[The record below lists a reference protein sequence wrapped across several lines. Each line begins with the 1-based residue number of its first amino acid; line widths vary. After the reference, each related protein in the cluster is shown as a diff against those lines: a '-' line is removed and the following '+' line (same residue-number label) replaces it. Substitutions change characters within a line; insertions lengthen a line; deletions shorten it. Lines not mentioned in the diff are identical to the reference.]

1 MKPIGL
7 NIKNNI
13 AYLGCHNLC
22 ELVKEFK
29 TPLYVMDEAQLN
41 KNIND
46 YLKYF
51 KSTFIKTTVVYASKA
66 FLTYEFCKY
75 LKEYDIS
82 MDAVSLGDMYIAKEA
97 GFPMERIVLHG
108 NNKSI
113 EELNFAVGNK
123 IGLIVVDNLYELNEL
138 IKITKDKEQVVNVL
152 FRINPNI
159 DAHTHKYIQTSNMES
174 KFGVNIEDN
183 KTISKMID
191 LVKNDKFINLKGIH
205 AHIGSQIFEKEAFI
219 LESKKLIEFVNQINQ
234 DYDLNLNVLNLGGG
248 FGIKYLESDL
258 AIPTSEMMKELVKF
272 IESQIQKTNSL
283 VNHIMI
289 EPGRSIVGNAGITLY
304 SCSQIKQTYGKK
316 QYLFIDGGMADNIR
330 PALYD
335 AVYSVDVVNKMNN
348 KKEVLVDVVGKCCES
363 GDIIRKD
370 ILVPQIE
377 SGDVLM
383 VYSTGAY
390 NYTMSSNYNSLLRP
404 AVVLVGEDIKV
415 LKQRQKLS
423 DLI

>member
-22 ELVKEFK
+22 DLVKEFK

-46 YLKYF
+46 YLKSF

-97 GFPMERIVLHG
+97 GFSMDRIVLHG

-113 EELNFAVGNK
+113 EELIFAVCNK

-138 IKITKDKEQVVNVL
+138 IKIAKDKEQVVNVL

-191 LVKNDKFINLKGIH
+191 LVKNDKFIKLKGIH

-219 LESKKLIEFVNQINQ
+219 LESKKLIEFVNKINQ

-258 AIPTSEMMKELVKF
+258 AIPTCEMMKELVKF

-335 AVYSVDVVNKMNN
+335 AVYSVDIVNKMNN

-370 ILVPQIE
+370 VFVPQIE

>member
-13 AYLGCHNLC
+13 AYLGNHNLC

-41 KNIND
+41 KNISD

-113 EELNFAVGNK
+113 EELNFAVCNK

-183 KTISKMID
+183 KTICKMID
-191 LVKNDKFINLKGIH
+191 LVKNDKSINLKGIH

-335 AVYSVDVVNKMNN
+335 AVYSVDVVNKINN
-348 KKEVLVDVVGKCCES
+348 KKEVLVDIVGKCCES

-370 ILVPQIE
+370 VLVPQIE

>member
-7 NIKNNI
+7 NSKNNI
-13 AYLGCHNLC
+13 AYLGNHNLC

-113 EELNFAVGNK
+113 EELNFAVCNK

-191 LVKNDKFINLKGIH
+191 LVKNDKFVKLKGIH

-219 LESKKLIEFVNQINQ
+219 LESKKLIEFVNKINQ

-335 AVYSVDVVNKMNN
+335 AVYSVDVVNKINN
-348 KKEVLVDVVGKCCES
+348 KKEVLVDIVGKCCES

-370 ILVPQIE
+370 VLVPQIE

>member
-22 ELVKEFK
+22 DLVKEFK

-41 KNIND
+41 KNISD
-46 YLKYF
+46 YLNYF

-113 EELNFAVGNK
+113 EELNFAVCNK

-219 LESKKLIEFVNQINQ
+219 LESKKLIEFVNTINQ

-335 AVYSVDVVNKMNN
+335 AVYSVDVVNKINI
-348 KKEVLVDVVGKCCES
+348 KKEVLVDIVGKCCES

-370 ILVPQIE
+370 VLVPQIE

>member
-41 KNIND
+41 KNISD

-113 EELNFAVGNK
+113 EELNFAVCNK

-183 KTISKMID
+183 KTICKMID
-191 LVKNDKFINLKGIH
+191 LIKNEKFVNLKGIH

-219 LESKKLIEFVNQINQ
+219 LESKKLIEFVNKINQ

-335 AVYSVDVVNKMNN
+335 AVYSVDVVNKINN
-348 KKEVLVDVVGKCCES
+348 KKEVLVDIVGKCCES

-370 ILVPQIE
+370 VLVPQIE

>member
-22 ELVKEFK
+22 DLVKEFK

-41 KNIND
+41 KNISD
-46 YLKYF
+46 YLNYF

-75 LKEYDIS
+75 LKEYEIS

-113 EELNFAVGNK
+113 EELNFAVCNK

-219 LESKKLIEFVNQINQ
+219 LESKKLIEFVNTINQ

-335 AVYSVDVVNKMNN
+335 AVYSVDVVNKINI
-348 KKEVLVDVVGKCCES
+348 KKEVLVDIVGKCCES

-370 ILVPQIE
+370 VLVPQIE